1 MQFSISW
8 LKKRLYIYS
17 TKHVVK
23 SDGVRKVA
31 IVFIFSFGLLIWL
44 IFLRKFATRGS
55 NTDTEFRYSGIE
67 LNTVLWCWKWAN
79 SGILKAKNS
88 LFWPNFGGIL
98 L

>member
-55 NTDTEFRYSGIE
+55 NTDTEFRYSGIPV
-67 LNTVLWCWKWAN
+67 LNSIPN
-79 SGILKAKNS
+79 SSIEYYQIS
-88 LFWPNFGGIL
+88 VF
-98 L
+98 